1 VPTLLLAWWRMHDP
15 SDPDPQRDDPPRD
28 AAAPDAA
35 TADAAADGAD
45 AYQRKVQ
52 KIRDSY
58 EERKAAATREKGLV
72 AVFTGTGKGKSTAA
86 FGMAL
91 RALQH
96 GMKVAV
102 VQYVKGA
109 IATAETD
116 AFARFGQQVEWH
128 RMGEG
133 FHWITQDAELDR
145 RAAARAWEVTTGLL
159 ARADVGMLVLDE
171 LVVALRLRQL
181 EEAAVLEALRNK
193 REDQHV
199 VLTGRGASKE
209 LIELADLVTEMK
221 MVKHHYRAGIRAQAG
236 IEF

>member
-1 VPTLLLAWWRMHDP
+1 MHDDD
-15 SDPDPQRDDPPRD
+15 SDP
-28 AAAPDAA
+28 
-35 TADAAADGAD
+35 D

-52 KIRDSY
+52 KIRESY
-58 EERKAAATREKGLV
+58 EERKAAASAEKGLV
-72 AVFTGTGKGKSTAA
+72 LVFTGTGKGKSTAA

-96 GMKVAV
+96 GMNIAV

-145 RAAARAWEVTTGLL
+145 QAAARAWQLTTELL
-159 ARADVGMLVLDE
+159 ARPDIGLLVLDE
-171 LVVALRLRQL
+171 LIVSLRLGQL
-181 EEAAVLEALRNK
+181 AEPMVLEALRNK
-193 REDQHV
+193 RAAQHV
-199 VLTGRGASKE
+199 VLTGRGASKD